1 MQVTLV
7 CFSFITFV
15 HSVTLK
21 AMPITAEEAFQEA
34 ASKILDTTTFV
45 RAVLSGRRRN
55 MSVDFERID
64 IRPVEIKGVLH
75 LQLMQNDGR
84 ATTTKNLL
92 PSALEVDQLLTTGYA
107 NILVESTQEAYS
119 IRVTKSGDAQVHT
132 EKRAL
137 EQNFSHDKKKD
148 RLLDASDPFLR
159 EVGIADAKGV
169 IKPSRQD
176 KYKQVEEFLRLL
188 SPALNAAIEAG
199 QIHKP
204 TPANPLRITDLGC
217 GHAYLTFAAHQFL
230 MSSGI
235 PVVVT
240 GIDVRPESRDHNN
253 AIAQKLGIASSISF
267 KAEEISKTTSDAAD
281 IAIALHACDT
291 ATDDAIAWAVNGGA
305 KLLLIAPCC
314 HHDIQKQI
322 DAAPEP
328 WGALTKFGLM
338 KERLGD
344 LLTDSFR
351 AQLLRF
357 VGYRVEVI
365 EFVGGE
371 HTPRN
376 LMIRAVKTDAK
387 PEQIDV
393 DRYLEIT
400 AQWGVKP
407 ALEKKLSTL
416 NIR

>member
-1 MQVTLV
+1 MQISLEDA
-7 CFSFITFV
+7 
-15 HSVTLK
+15 L
-21 AMPITAEEAFQEA
+21 A
-34 ASKILDTTTFV
+34 AASSKILDTQTFV

-55 MSVDFERID
+55 MQVDFERVD
-64 IRPVEIKGVLH
+64 IRLVEIKGMLN

-92 PSALEVDQLLTTGYA
+92 PQQLAVEELLNSGYA
-107 NILVESTQEAYS
+107 NITVESTHEAYS
-119 IRVTKSGDAQVHT
+119 VRITKSGDAQVHT
-132 EKRAL
+132 EKRES
-137 EQNFSHDKKKD
+137 EQNLAHDKKKE
-148 RLLDASDPFLR
+148 RLLDATDPFLR

-188 SPALNAAIEAG
+188 SPTLNAAIEAG

-204 TPANPLRITDLGC
+204 TAQNPLRITDLGC

-230 MSSGI
+230 MKSGI
-235 PVVVT
+235 PVLVT
-240 GIDVRPESRDHNN
+240 GIDVRPDSRDRNN
-253 AIAQKLGIASSISF
+253 AIAQNLGISTTINF
-267 KAEEISKTTSDAAD
+267 KAEEISKTTADAAD
-281 IAIALHACDT
+281 VAIALHACDT

-305 KLLLIAPCC
+305 KLLLVAPCC

-322 DAAPEP
+322 ESAPEP
-328 WGALTKFGLM
+328 WGAMTKFGLM

-344 LLTDSFR
+344 LLTDSLR
-351 AQLLRF
+351 AQLLRI

-365 EFVGGE
+365 EFVGRE

-387 PEQIDV
+387 PEKLDI

-400 AQWGVKP
+400 AQWGLTP
-407 ALEKKLSTL
+407 ALEKKLPTL

>member
-1 MQVTLV
+1 MKRVQRL
-7 CFSFITFV
+7 FHLADS
-15 HSVTLK
+15 
-21 AMPITAEEAFQEA
+21 MPITREEAFTEA
-34 ASKILDTTTFV
+34 ASKILDTNSFV

-55 MSVDFERID
+55 MTVDFERID
-64 IRPVEIKGVLH
+64 IRLVEIKGVLH

-92 PSALEVDQLLTTGYA
+92 PSMIEVDQLLNSGYA
-107 NILVESTQEAYS
+107 NIMVETTDEVYS

-132 EKRAL
+132 EKRKS
-137 EQNFSHDKKKD
+137 EQNLLHDRKKE
-148 RLLDASDPFLR
+148 RLLDSNDPFLR
-159 EVGIADAKGV
+159 EVGISDAKGV

-204 TPANPLRITDLGC
+204 TKENPIRITDLGC

-230 MSSGI
+230 INSGI

-240 GIDVRPESRDHNN
+240 GIDVRPDTRDRNN
-253 AIAQKLGIASSISF
+253 KIAEKLGITKTINF
-267 KAEEISKTTSDAAD
+267 KAEEISKTTAETAD

-291 ATDDAIAWAVNGGA
+291 ATDDAIAWAVNGGS

-322 DAAPEP
+322 DSAPEP
-328 WGALTKFGLM
+328 WGAITKFGLM

-344 LLTDSFR
+344 LLTDSLR
-351 AQLLRF
+351 AQLLRL

-387 PEQIDV
+387 PEQIDI
-393 DRYLEIT
+393 DRYCEIT
-400 AQWGVKP
+400 AQWGVTP

>member
-1 MQVTLV
+1 
-7 CFSFITFV
+7 
-15 HSVTLK
+15 
-21 AMPITAEEAFQEA
+21 MPITAEEAFQEA

-92 PSALEVDQLLTTGYA
+92 PSALEVDQLLTSGYA

-137 EQNFSHDKKKD
+137 EQNLSHDKKKE

-176 KYKQVEEFLRLL
+176 KYKQVEEFLRIL

-230 MSSGI
+230 MNSGI

-240 GIDVRPESRDHNN
+240 GIDIRPESRDRNN

-267 KAEEISKTTSDAAD
+267 KAEEISKTTADAAD

-322 DAAPEP
+322 EAAPEP

-351 AQLLRF
+351 AQLLRI

-387 PEQIDV
+387 PEQIDI

-416 NIR
+416 NIS

>member
-1 MQVTLV
+1 MQTTLDEA
-7 CFSFITFV
+7 
-15 HSVTLK
+15 L
-21 AMPITAEEAFQEA
+21 AE
-34 ASKILDTTTFV
+34 ASIRILDSSTFV

-55 MSVDFERID
+55 MQVAFERID
-64 IRPVEIKGVLH
+64 IRLVEIKGVLH

-92 PSALEVDQLLTTGYA
+92 PEQISVDQLLDSGYA
-107 NILVESTQEAYS
+107 NITVESTAEAYS
-119 IRVTKSGDAQVHT
+119 VRITKSGDAQVHT
-132 EKRAL
+132 EKRL
-137 EQNFSHDKKKD
+137 SEQNLSHDKKKE
-148 RLLDASDPFLR
+148 RLLDSNDPYLR

-188 SPALNAAIEAG
+188 SPTLNTAIDAG

-204 TPANPLRITDLGC
+204 TADKPLRITDLGC

-230 MSSGI
+230 MKSGI
-235 PVVVT
+235 PVEVT
-240 GIDVRPESRDHNN
+240 GIDVRPDSRDRNN
-253 AIAQKLGIASSISF
+253 AIAEKLGITKSINF
-267 KAEEISKTTSDAAD
+267 KAEEISKTTAD
-281 IAIALHACDT
+281 SADVAIALHACDT

-322 DAAPEP
+322 DAVPEP
-328 WGALTKFGLM
+328 WGAMTKFGLM

-351 AQLLRF
+351 AQILRI

-387 PEQIDV
+387 PDTLDL
-393 DRYLEIT
+393 DRYREMT
-400 AQWGVKP
+400 AEWGVTP
-407 ALEKKLSTL
+407 ALEKKIPTL

>member
-1 MQVTLV
+1 
-7 CFSFITFV
+7 
-15 HSVTLK
+15 
-21 AMPITAEEAFQEA
+21 MPITAEEAFQEA

-92 PSALEVDQLLTTGYA
+92 PSALEVDQLLTSGYA

-137 EQNFSHDKKKD
+137 EQNLSHDKKKD

-176 KYKQVEEFLRLL
+176 KYKQVEEFLRIL

-240 GIDVRPESRDHNN
+240 GIDIRPESRDRNN
-253 AIAQKLGIASSISF
+253 AIAQKLGIANSISF
-267 KAEEISKTTSDAAD
+267 KAEEISKTTADAAD

-322 DAAPEP
+322 EAAPEP

-351 AQLLRF
+351 AQLLRI

-387 PEQIDV
+387 PEQIDI